1 MVEVVTFQIL
11 GIFEQV
17 LVGAKGGVRASILV
31 WDEVT
36 GRLREVWMEVNVV
49 LLRAGQNNPDNCG
62 TPEGWSAIVGCQK

>member
-1 MVEVVTFQIL
+1 MFAFKVL
-11 GIFEQV
+11 RIFGRV
-17 LVGAKGGVRASILV
+17 LVGAKAGVRASSLV

-36 GRLREVWMEVNVV
+36 GRLRDVWMEVKVV